1 MSKVR
6 SPRVPRAVWSAFRGR
21 LRHSP
26 ERIKRHAGAI
36 VQTAVAASVSWLLAR
51 VLLGVERP
59 LFAAVAC
66 IVSLGISTGRRGRQA
81 VEVVLG
87 VALGIVLMS
96 ILGHVLGHGAPQV
109 GIVVAITM
117 LVASA
122 AGAGD
127 VFVLQAAVS
136 ALLASVG
143 SKAPGFLPIRLLEVV
158 LGGGTALVFSQLLFP
173 VDAEARVRA
182 AARALTAGIGAVAAR
197 GAEAVMSAEG
207 RALDSVIDE
216 ARTLDNSVDDLA
228 RAIADARPAV
238 RGAPRRRRSRDVVAR
253 YARALRHLDL
263 AATDL
268 GALVRVLPRAA
279 QGPMAEREVAG
290 QLLRAIAATARTLFD
305 APKPMTREVDQA
317 LALSRRPGSLT
328 AAVIAGTAESLVDDL
343 LRAAGSAV
351 GEGPAEEPE
360 REPQR
365 WFAHVGH
372 R

>member
-1 MSKVR
+1 
-6 SPRVPRAVWSAFRGR
+6 VWSAFRGR

-117 LVASA
+117 LVAAA

-143 SKAPGFLPIRLLEVV
+143 SKATPGFLPTRLLEVV
-158 LGGGTALVFSQLLFP
+158 LGGCTALVFSQLLFP

-182 AARALTAGIGAVAAR
+182 AARALTDGIAAVAAR
-197 GAEAVMSAEG
+197 GAEAVVSAEG

-216 ARTLDNSVDDLA
+216 GRTLDHSVDDLA

-279 QGPMAEREVAG
+279 QGPMAEREVAAR
-290 QLLRAIAATARTLFD
+290 LLRAIAATARTLFD
-305 APKPMTREVDQA
+305 TPKPMTKEVDRA

-343 LRAAGSAV
+343 LRAAGSAI

-360 REPQR
+360 QEQQR
-365 WFAHVGH
+365 WFARVGH